1 MAHHL
6 IHKQDLE
13 YYIKCLAAQRQCTV
27 DQVDRVKAHLE
38 LIFHKAKCMR
48 EIEQYRVAAAA
59 AAAVEKQQHQQH
71 QVYYCSICCKGFNS
85 RTNRNRH
92 TRTVLCANKGKYKIF
107 ICKVCNKQFA
117 HRCSRDRH
125 QRSVHT

>member
-13 YYIKCLAAQRQCTV
+13 DYIKCLAAQRRCTV
-27 DQVDRVKAHLE
+27 DQVDRVKAHWE
-38 LIFHKAKCMR
+38 LIFHEAKCMR
-48 EIEQYRVAAAA
+48 EIEQYR

-71 QVYYCSICCKGFNS
+71 QVYYCSICGKGFNS
-85 RTNRNRH
+85 RTNR
-92 TRTVLCANKGKYKIF
+92 TDIQGQYCVKNKGKYKIF
-107 ICKVCNKQFA
+107 ICKVCDKQFA
-117 HRCSRDRH
+117 HRSSRDRH

>member
-13 YYIKCLAAQRQCTV
+13 DYIKCLAAQRQCTV

-38 LIFHKAKCMR
+38 LIFHKVKCMR
-48 EIEQYRVAAAA
+48 EIEQYRAAAA
-59 AAAVEKQQHQQH
+59 AAAEKQQHQQHQQH
-71 QVYYCSICCKGFNS
+71 QVYYCSICGKGFNS

-92 TRTVLCANKGKYKIF
+92 TRTVLCANKGKYTI
-107 ICKVCNKQFA
+107 Q
-117 HRCSRDRH
+117 
-125 QRSVHT
+125 